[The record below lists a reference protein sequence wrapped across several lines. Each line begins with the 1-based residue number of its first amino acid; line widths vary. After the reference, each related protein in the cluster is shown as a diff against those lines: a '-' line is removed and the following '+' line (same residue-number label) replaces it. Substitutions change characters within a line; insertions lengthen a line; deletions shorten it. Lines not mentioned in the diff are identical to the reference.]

1 MLKELIFV
9 IEEDPEGGYN
19 AEAMG
24 VSIITQG
31 DTIEELKKN
40 IIDAIKCHFDDESQ
54 IPQIIK
60 LHYIKEEFLKYA

>member
-1 MLKELIFV
+1 MLRELIFV

-19 AEAMG
+19 AEALG

-31 DTIEELKKN
+31 DSVEELKKN
-40 IIDAIKCHFDDESQ
+40 ILDAIKCHFENEEE
-54 IPQIIK
+54 IPKIIK